1 MFITTQSPYMVD
13 CFELENMIVA
23 RLTEDGSTTL
33 NTLDRTN
40 YQQWLDDE
48 YQLSELWLTDVIG
61 SSS

>member
-1 MFITTQSPYMVD
+1 
-13 CFELENMIVA
+13 MIVA
-23 RLTEDGSTTL
+23 RLAEDGSTTL
-33 NTLDRTN
+33 NTLDRAN